1 MARSLTDRTNYVN
14 WTAKEKSI
22 VDSYCFS
29 LYNYRITGILQI
41 MLAVN
46 QFLLTSTGGSAMGKV
61 IGNVMVQKRG
71 VISLGLLKEYMPL
84 SDGEI
89 FQVQIEDRKIILVPM
104 KLIPAEQAWFWTREW
119 QAGEKEADE
128 DIATGRVKTFD
139 SVDDLLEELDQ

>member
-1 MARSLTDRTNYVN
+1 
-14 WTAKEKSI
+14 
-22 VDSYCFS
+22 
-29 LYNYRITGILQI
+29 
-41 MLAVN
+41 
-46 QFLLTSTGGSAMGKV
+46 MGKV